1 MLEARQLTKYYGA
14 ARAVADISLH
24 IEPGEVLGCLGPN
37 GSGKSTT
44 VKMLTGLL
52 EPTHGEVLYRG
63 TRIRDDLAGYKKQ
76 VGYVPEEPNLYP
88 YLSGLEYLQMVG
100 SLREIESQTLNNRI
114 GTLLDLFSLND
125 QRHSTLGSYSK
136 GMRQKIL
143 IIAALL
149 HDPEIL
155 IFDEPLSG
163 LDVTSAL
170 IFRNLVQ
177 ELARAGKAILYS
189 SHVLEAVEKVCS
201 RVMIIYHGRLIA
213 DNSAERLR
221 QIMSAP
227 SLEQVFSELVQ
238 QTNTESVARK
248 MIEAMKQK

>member
-1 MLEARQLTKYYGA
+1 M
-14 ARAVADISLH
+14 
-24 IEPGEVLGCLGPN
+24 P
-37 GSGKSTT
+37 
-44 VKMLTGLL
+44 
-52 EPTHGEVLYRG
+52 
-63 TRIRDDLAGYKKQ
+63 
-76 VGYVPEEPNLYP
+76 
-88 YLSGLEYLQMVG
+88 
-100 SLREIESQTLNNRI
+100 LN
-114 GTLLDLFSLND
+114 LFSLNV

-177 ELARAGKAILYS
+177 ELARSGKTILYS

-213 DNSAERLR
+213 YNSGERL
-221 QIMSAP
+221 QQNMGASSP
-227 SLEQVFSELVQ
+227 EQVFAQLVQ
-238 QTNTESVARK
+238 QTATATGGR
-248 MIEAMKQK
+248 

>member
-1 MLEARQLTKYYGA
+1 M
-14 ARAVADISLH
+14 
-24 IEPGEVLGCLGPN
+24 P
-37 GSGKSTT
+37 
-44 VKMLTGLL
+44 
-52 EPTHGEVLYRG
+52 
-63 TRIRDDLAGYKKQ
+63 
-76 VGYVPEEPNLYP
+76 
-88 YLSGLEYLQMVG
+88 
-100 SLREIESQTLNNRI
+100 LN
-114 GTLLDLFSLND
+114 LFSLNV
-125 QRHSTLGSYSK
+125 QRHSTLSSYSK

-177 ELARAGKAILYS
+177 ELARSGKTILYS

-213 DNSAERLR
+213 NNSVERLR
-221 QIMSAP
+221 QGMAAP
-227 SLEQVFSELVQ
+227 SPEQVFAQLVQ
-238 QTNTESVARK
+238 QTATATGGR
-248 MIEAMKQK
+248 